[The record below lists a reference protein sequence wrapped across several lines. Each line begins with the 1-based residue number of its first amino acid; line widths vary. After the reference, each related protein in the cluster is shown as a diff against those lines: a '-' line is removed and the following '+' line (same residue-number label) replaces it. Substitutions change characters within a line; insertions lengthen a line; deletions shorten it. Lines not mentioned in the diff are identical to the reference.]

1 MITSGNSHTI
11 TNGLTGVIASASGFM
26 ITFVEALEAWVRLT
40 TAVVLLIVALV
51 SLRNLLKPKS
61 KKR

>member
-1 MITSGNSHTI
+1 M
-11 TNGLTGVIASASGFM
+11 IASAGGFM

>member
-1 MITSGNSHTI
+1 MSNSYTI
-11 TNGLTGVIASASGFM
+11 TNGVTGVLASASGFM

>member
-1 MITSGNSHTI
+1 MSNHQTI
-11 TNGLTGVIASASGFM
+11 TNGLTGMLASASGFM